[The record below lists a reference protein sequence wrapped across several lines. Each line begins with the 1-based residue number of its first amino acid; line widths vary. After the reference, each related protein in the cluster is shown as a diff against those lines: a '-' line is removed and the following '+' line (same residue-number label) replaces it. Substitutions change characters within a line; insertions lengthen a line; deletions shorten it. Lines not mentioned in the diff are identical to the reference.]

1 MCYVPSEYHKIGVLR
16 LSGLTPKQEKFAQ
29 EVASGQSLADAYRA
43 AFSVR
48 PSTKP
53 ESIWQAAS
61 KVMSNIKVSSRV
73 DELRKVAAEAA
84 TLTLE
89 GHLDDL
95 KALRDAAAASG
106 QLSAAISAEIARGK
120 AAGVHV
126 ERSAVTVT
134 TKELPA
140 SVDDFC

>member
-1 MCYVPSEYHKIGVLR
+1 MNNKIGVLR

-61 KVMSNIKVSSRV
+61 KLMANPKVSPRV
-73 DELRKVAAEAA
+73 DELRQVAAQNAV
-84 TLTLE
+84 LTLE

-95 KALRDAAAASG
+95 KALRDAAVSSG

>member
-1 MCYVPSEYHKIGVLR
+1 MSA
-16 LSGLTPKQEKFAQ
+16 LTPKQERFAQ

-43 AFSVR
+43 AYKVR
-48 PSTKP
+48 PTTKD

-61 KVMSNIKVSSRV
+61 RIMADIKVASRV
-73 DELRKVAAEAA
+73 DELRQVAAKAA
-84 TLTLE
+84 ILTLE
-89 GHLDDL
+89 SHLDDL

-126 ERSAVTVT
+126 ERSALTVN

-140 SVDDFC
+140 TVDDFC